1 MATSR
6 VATRRPVS
14 VKSTIVAATVFG
26 LLCGI
31 AAVAVSAVWWQL
43 GPNSVNCYWASYDPD
58 PDPDPDAIYGE
69 MAAKMWPTRWF
80 WFGLVAAPTL
90 AGALAGVLATRFG
103 IRVSRTT
110 Q

>member
-1 MATSR
+1 M
-6 VATRRPVS
+6 ATRRPVS

-58 PDPDPDAIYGE
+58 PDAVYGE

-80 WFGLVAAPTL
+80 WFGLGAAPTL

-110 Q
+110 R